1 MAERLKFVLAASFK
15 VFKKKRSEAS
25 PLLNSV
31 QLKVNDFKL
40 STFNITNTEGESG
53 IWFSER
59 PNETDWDVEK
69 KKKKNHGVNLKDD
82 EFRTEKA
89 VSFKVHKGEI
99 K

>member
-1 MAERLKFVLAASFK
+1 MAEQLKFLLAASFK

-59 PNETDWDVEK
+59 PNETD
-69 KKKKNHGVNLKDD
+69 
-82 EFRTEKA
+82 
-89 VSFKVHKGEI
+89 
-99 K
+99 